1 MQKISFHKMEGA
13 GNDFVVIDNRNYRFS
28 LEDIIAFTPDL
39 CDRKFGIGADGILVL
54 QEAKREDVDYTMIYR
69 NADGSDAGMC
79 GNGARCLAMYAH
91 HFGFGSSQ
99 TFNVHQNVY
108 EAEIHAN
115 NTVSIHFPV
124 HVKAE
129 EIMVDGLPFIKA
141 DAATEHLVHFVDKE
155 HLDEVDDLVETGRKI
170 RYHESVDPPGTNVNF
185 VHCDNGNQISLQ
197 TYERGVEDLT
207 LACGTGALASAI
219 ATHHKFGH
227 EEGHNGY
234 QVQVKGGNLTASFD
248 YDAKTQTYHQLIL
261 SGPANFVFRGSIS
274 VVSSE

>member
-28 LEDIIAFTPDL
+28 FDDIITITPKL
-39 CDRKFGIGADGILVL
+39 CNRKFGIGADGILIL
-54 QEAKREDVDYTMIYR
+54 QEPKREDVDYTMIYR

-79 GNGARCLAMYAH
+79 GNGARCLSMFAY

-108 EAEIHAN
+108 EAEIHSD

-124 HVKAE
+124 HLKTE
-129 EIMVDGLPFIKA
+129 EIFVDGLPFIKA
-141 DAATEHLVHFVDKE
+141 DAATEHLVHFVDLNKLE
-155 HLDEVDDLVETGRKI
+155 EDNTLVDTGRKI
-170 RYHESVDPPGTNVNF
+170 RYHETVGPLGTNVNF
-185 VHCDNGNQISLQ
+185 VHCDDSKQISLQ
-197 TYERGVEDLT
+197 TYERGVENLT

-219 ATHHKFGH
+219 ATHHRQGH
-227 EEGHNGY
+227 KESHCDYE
-234 QVQVKGGNLTASFD
+234 VKVKGGNLTASFD
-248 YDAKTQTYHQLIL
+248 FDAKTNTYHQLIL

-274 VVSSE
+274 MQTVE